1 MKKTYIALL
10 GSILILAS
18 CKMQHKSELEHQLIT
33 LEDGLSA
40 GQVYVHSD
48 IKALAV
54 NTFQYGQ
61 WFDVRFA
68 NVSGFTLEQGD
79 MFPDLDI
86 TVFNTS
92 GEIILKQESLLGGL
106 SQPEDAVLYGTLTLA
121 NPILSGQSYKAV
133 YRLYDTKSDHEL
145 QTEMD
150 FELLPD
156 SQITITPDGL
166 MAKEVYLFNSDT
178 NSVLF
183 GSNTPKASNIS
194 MDFQLLEGY
203 QKKNGRIQLG
213 MYTQLVD
220 SRGRVL
226 TENKDALPNFNVEGI
241 TNDQVLKATLSL
253 NNGRFN
259 SPLRWTVRLW
269 DKNSAAAIT
278 ATATLNIENN

>member
-10 GSILILAS
+10 GSFLILAS
-18 CKMQHKSELEHQLIT
+18 CKMQHKPELEHQLIT

-40 GQVYVHSD
+40 GQVNVHSD
-48 IKALAV
+48 TKALAV

-156 SQITITPDGL
+156 SQITVTPDGL
-166 MAKEVYLFNSDT
+166 MAKEIYLFNSDT

-203 QKKNGRIQLG
+203 QKKNGRIHLG
-213 MYTQLVD
+213 MSTKLVD

>member
-18 CKMQHKSELEHQLIT
+18 CKMQHKSELEHRLIT
-33 LEDGLSA
+33 LEEGLSA
-40 GQVYVHSD
+40 GQVYVYSD
-48 IKALAV
+48 TKALAV

-156 SQITITPDGL
+156 SQITVTPDGL